1 MKKSN
6 KILIGFLSLLALS
19 SCGADNSGVESL
31 PGVDS
36 SLDNGVVIETTRKVY
51 YVVDYSI
58 NSKDYS
64 EIKQNIGKEV
74 TTLGGYIEKC
84 KDDDNSS
91 YYTYRVPTTK
101 LDTLLAYIDTNGKE
115 ISYKNVSSYDITSS
129 YSDVEAR
136 IEVLEATKD
145 SYLTLL
151 ADPSITTSDI
161 IMIRRELDDINS
173 ELLSLNKQ
181 QAYYDNLLD
190 YSVINVSYYKEA
202 TSTFGSR
209 YWKYVGD
216 VFVFTGKAILYAI
229 PLLIVPGTITGC
241 VFLGLFINKKVKA
254 KKITKKDEEKKDK

>member
-64 EIKQNIGKEV
+64 EIKNNIGKEV
-74 TTLGGYIEKC
+74 TTLGGYIEKS
-84 KDDDNSS
+84 KDNDDSS
-91 YYTYRVPTTK
+91 YYTYRVPTEK

-136 IEVLEATKD
+136 IEVLEATRD

-151 ADPSITTSDI
+151 ADPSITTNDI

-190 YSVINVSYYKEA
+190 NSVSNDSYYKEA

-209 YWKYVGD
+209 
-216 VFVFTGKAILYAI
+216 
-229 PLLIVPGTITGC
+229 
-241 VFLGLFINKKVKA
+241 
-254 KKITKKDEEKKDK
+254 

>member
-36 SLDNGVVIETTRKVY
+36 SIDNGVVIETTRKVY

-64 EIKQNIGKEV
+64 EIKNNIGKEV
-74 TTLGGYIEKC
+74 TTLGGYIEKS
-84 KDDDNSS
+84 KDDDDSS

-136 IEVLEATKD
+136 IEVLEATRD

-151 ADPSITTSDI
+151 ADPSITTNDI